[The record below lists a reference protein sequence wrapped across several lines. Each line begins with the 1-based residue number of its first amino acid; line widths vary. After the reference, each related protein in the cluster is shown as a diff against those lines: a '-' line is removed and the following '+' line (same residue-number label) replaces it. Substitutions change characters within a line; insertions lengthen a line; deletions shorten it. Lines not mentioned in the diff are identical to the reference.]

1 MAVNFHNAQFTAA
14 YGTSS
19 QLPKPNLPEIAVCG
33 RSNVGKSSLL
43 NKLMFR
49 KNLAKVSSKPG
60 KTATVNFYT
69 IDKKLELVD
78 LPGYGFAATAKS
90 EKARWSELI
99 DGYFDQDRPF
109 SMVLS
114 LVDIRHEATKLDI
127 GMMSYLLSRELPFAV
142 VLTKADKLSNNQQ
155 SKMVSTI
162 RKQLDLPKQVQILKT
177 SSEKN
182 LGIDE
187 LRRFIAESAGK

>member
-1 MAVNFHNAQFTAA
+1 MAVNFHNAQFKRA

-19 QLPKPNLPEIAVCG
+19 QLGRGCLPEVAVCG

-60 KTATVNFYT
+60 KTATVNFYE
-69 IDKKLELVD
+69 IDKKINLVD
-78 LPGYGFAATAKS
+78 LPGYGYAATAKS
-90 EKARWSELI
+90 EKSRWSELI

-114 LVDIRHEATKLDI
+114 LVDIRHEAQKLDI
-127 GMMSYLLSRELPFAV
+127 AMMSYLLSRELPFAV
-142 VLTKADKLSNNQQ
+142 VLTKADKLSKSKQNQMR
-155 SKMVSTI
+155 SKI
-162 RKQLDLPKQVQILKT
+162 RKQLDLPEEVKILMT

-182 LGIDE
+182 EGIEE
-187 LRRFIAESAGK
+187 LRQFIAASCGK

>member
-69 IDKKLELVD
+69 IDKKIELVD

-182 LGIDE
+182 LEIDE
-187 LRRFIAESAGK
+187 LRRFISESAGK

>member
-19 QLPKPNLPEIAVCG
+19 QLPKPCLPEIAVCG

-69 IDKKLELVD
+69 IDKKIELVD
-78 LPGYGFAATAKS
+78 LPGYGFAATAKT
-90 EKARWSELI
+90 EKQRWSELI

>member
-69 IDKKLELVD
+69 IDKKIELVD

-109 SMVLS
+109 SRVLS
-114 LVDIRHEATKLDI
+114 LLDIRHEASKLDI

-182 LGIDE
+182 LEIDE
-187 LRRFIAESAGK
+187 LRRFISESAGK

>member
-69 IDKKLELVD
+69 IDKKIELVD

-187 LRRFIAESAGK
+187 LRRFISESAGK